1 VKARR
6 ISKPQNDQDT
16 DTRCAFVDFIDQLH
30 RAGQITDRTANRITL

>member
-1 VKARR
+1 VNRR
-6 ISKPQNDQDT
+6 ISNSAERQDT